1 MVVPETEETI
11 ALAKPELPLYTTA
24 KWVESRAAVE
34 VYVELTALRATGV
47 PAVMV
52 VPETE
57 ETTALAK
64 VVLVFRYP
72 TAKCVE
78 SRAAAEMKSEA
89 SLLRAVNVPG
99 VMVVQAET
107 VETTAL
113 MKVVLSFRY
122 PTAKC
127 VESRAAVE
135 VWIESL
141 SLSATEVPGV
151 MVVPAETVE
160 TTALTKVVEL
170 FRYPTAKCVES
181 RAATEVWGDP
191 TAFRAVGV

>member
-52 VPETE
+52 VPP
-57 ETTALAK
+57 L
-64 VVLVFRYP
+64 
-72 TAKCVE
+72 
-78 SRAAAEMKSEA
+78 
-89 SLLRAVNVPG
+89 
-99 VMVVQAET
+99 
-107 VETTAL
+107 
-113 MKVVLSFRY
+113 RY

-191 TAFRAVGV
+191 TAFRAVGVPAVMVVPETVETTALAKLVELFWYATTK

>member
-72 TAKCVE
+72 T
-78 SRAAAEMKSEA
+78 
-89 SLLRAVNVPG
+89 
-99 VMVVQAET
+99 T
-107 VETTAL
+107 
-113 MKVVLSFRY
+113 
-122 PTAKC
+122 KC

-170 FRYPTAKCVES
+170 FRYSTAKCVES
-181 RAATEVWGDP
+181 RAATEGWGGP
-191 TAFRAVGV
+191 R